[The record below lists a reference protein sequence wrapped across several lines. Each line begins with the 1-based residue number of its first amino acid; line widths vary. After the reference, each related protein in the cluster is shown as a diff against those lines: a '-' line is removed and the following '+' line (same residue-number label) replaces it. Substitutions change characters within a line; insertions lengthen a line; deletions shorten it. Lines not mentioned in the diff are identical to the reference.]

1 MSLPGCRLAR
11 IIVAAAAVLGAAEAP
26 ADAANKKT
34 KPRQPLDLELR
45 HSDIRA
51 PSERRHTRGY
61 AVTMRES
68 PWRVLA
74 DEVPP
79 LAGFGIPQ
87 VSDDMRAN
95 PDAGEEE
102 LTLKGLLDGETITF
116 LRIRLAPESPSG
128 PRSAPARR

>member
-11 IIVAAAAVLGAAEAP
+11 IVAAAAVLGAAAAP
-26 ADAANKKT
+26 AEAANKKT

-45 HSDIRA
+45 QSDFRA
-51 PSERRHTRGY
+51 PPERRRARGY

-74 DEVPP
+74 DQAPP

-87 VSDDMRAN
+87 VSNDLRAN

-102 LTLKGLLDGETITF
+102 LSLKGLLDGETITF
-116 LRIRLAPESPSG
+116 LRIRLAPESPPG